1 MKKQYEDDLAI
12 KLKVFFV
19 MNTDEAETLNQ
30 IR

>member
-12 KLKVFFV
+12 KLKFFCDEHA
-19 MNTDEAETLNQ
+19 DEAETLNQ